1 MTYKLTR
8 LFNIN
13 TVQYKQI
20 QAQDKLKCIHSEFL
34 SKIQEEILNKSH
46 KQTKQSHKWKKKDKT
61 THITKMKFLVTQKDI
76 CTQPY

>member
-34 SKIQEEILNKSH
+34 SKIQEEILNRSH
-46 KQTKQSHKWKKKDKT
+46 KQTKSQMEKERQNINIHNKNE
-61 THITKMKFLVTQKDI
+61 IF
-76 CTQPY
+76 